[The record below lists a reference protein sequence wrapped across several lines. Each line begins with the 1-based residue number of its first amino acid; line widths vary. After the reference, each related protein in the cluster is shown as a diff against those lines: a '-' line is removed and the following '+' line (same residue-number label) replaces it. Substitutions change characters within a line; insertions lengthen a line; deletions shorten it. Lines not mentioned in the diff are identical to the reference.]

1 MENHQERESF
11 TYTYSAKE
19 HAEVQHIRSKYL
31 PRTEDKLEQLRRLDR
46 SVTQK
51 GTVAALIAGIL
62 GTLILGTGM
71 CCVLVWQ
78 GIWFIPGIFIGF
90 LGMAIAACAYPLYSH
105 ITQKQ
110 RQKIAPEILQ
120 LTDELLQ

>member
-1 MENHQERESF
+1 MENNQKRESF

-19 HAEVQHIRSKYL
+19 RAEVQRIRSKYL
-31 PRTEDKLEQLRRLDR
+31 PKTEDKMAQLRRLDK
-46 SVTQK
+46 SVTQI
-51 GTVAALIAGIL
+51 GTVAALVAGIL

-78 GIWFIPGIFIGF
+78 GLWFIPGIIIGF
-90 LGMAIAACAYPLYSH
+90 MGMTIAACAYPLYCH

-110 RQKIAPEILQ
+110 RQKIAPDILR
-120 LTDELLQ
+120 LADELMQ